1 MHIAITRGRLL
12 AAGALFLALIAL
24 ILGILVPPRA
34 SDAGAARDG
43 DGPRLL
49 ISEFGHVESTIWL
62 VNPDDPA
69 RRRRF
74 LRVEH
79 APGWE
84 LAGAPAPH
92 SDGLAYLVLPPG
104 HYDAR
109 TQATLR
115 FTTGNGVRSLAT
127 GLDLKGGVAWS
138 ADGEALYVRR
148 WRGGPSGRETFEL
161 VAVDLAGGEEHTL
174 LVRNDV
180 AGLYPLGRPRNG
192 PVYAVVIGLRGSEL
206 LAIGDGAARPLQL
219 SSGLTR
225 DWRLSPDGEHLAFTR
240 QHGLRLEVRIA
251 PLTSGAAADAVPA
264 AVPAVIAPADG
275 VPHDGTASPAWRPDG
290 SLSVGV
296 FGEPDGS
303 PTLRVPASGD
313 GATLETVRDRGFA
326 LPVAWSPAGTY
337 LAVRSF
343 SGVGPSDPG
352 EETAAVI
359 APDGA
364 TLMIPGNFVCVLGW
378 WHGDG

>member
-92 SDGLAYLVLPPG
+92 GDGLAYLVLPPG

-148 WRGGPSGRETFEL
+148 WRGGPSGRED
-161 VAVDLAGGEEHTL
+161 VRARRGRSRWGRRAHAAGPQRRRG
-174 LVRNDV
+174 
-180 AGLYPLGRPRNG
+180 PLPPGPASERPR
-192 PVYAVVIGLRGSEL
+192 VRG
-206 LAIGDGAARPLQL
+206 
-219 SSGLTR
+219 
-225 DWRLSPDGEHLAFTR
+225 
-240 QHGLRLEVRIA
+240 
-251 PLTSGAAADAVPA
+251 
-264 AVPAVIAPADG
+264 
-275 VPHDGTASPAWRPDG
+275 
-290 SLSVGV
+290 
-296 FGEPDGS
+296 
-303 PTLRVPASGD
+303 
-313 GATLETVRDRGFA
+313 RDR
-326 LPVAWSPAGTY
+326 SAG
-337 LAVRSF
+337 
-343 SGVGPSDPG
+343 
-352 EETAAVI
+352 E
-359 APDGA
+359 
-364 TLMIPGNFVCVLGW
+364 
-378 WHGDG
+378 